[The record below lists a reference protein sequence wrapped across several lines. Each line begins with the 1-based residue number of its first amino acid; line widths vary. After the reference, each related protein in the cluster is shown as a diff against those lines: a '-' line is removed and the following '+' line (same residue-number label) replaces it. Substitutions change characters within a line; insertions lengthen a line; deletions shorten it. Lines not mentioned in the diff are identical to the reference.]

1 MRPCAAFAM
10 RPDLPRR
17 LFDGKAMADIT
28 RLADLYPVV
37 LDDFACPGLADVL
50 DEVAVLLTGWNCP
63 LLDAAALNRMPRL
76 RAVLHAAGT
85 VKAHVT
91 EEVLRRGIVV
101 STAADANALPVAEY
115 TMSMILLSGK
125 GAFRLQHDYRRLLT
139 ALDLT
144 GGYPTVG
151 NNGRRVGI
159 VGASRIG
166 RRVIELLRP
175 FDLEVRVF
183 DPYLTDQ
190 DARRLEVT
198 KTGLDELV
206 TRSEVISL
214 HAPSLPET
222 RNLFDRRRLGLIP
235 DGATLINT
243 SRGALVDAAA
253 LTAELASVRIF
264 AILDVTD
271 PEILPVASP
280 LYDLPN
286 VVLTPHI
293 VGALGKE
300 LLHLGRAAADELGRV
315 ATGQPLAHPVTV
327 GDLARSA

>member
-1 MRPCAAFAM
+1 MSLHAVLAM

-17 LFDGKAMADIT
+17 LFDEKAMDEIAEIT
-28 RLADLYPVV
+28 DLYPVV
-37 LDDFACPGLADVL
+37 VDDFARPGLAEVL
-50 DEVAVLLTGWNCP
+50 DKVTVLLTGWGCP
-63 LLDAAALNRMPRL
+63 RLDAAALNRMPRL

-85 VKAHVT
+85 VRAHVT
-91 EEVLRRGIVV
+91 EEVFRRGIVV

-115 TMSMILLSGK
+115 TVSMILLSGK
-125 GAFRLQHDYRRLLT
+125 GAFRLQHAYRRMRT
-139 ALDLT
+139 AIDLA
-144 GGYPTVG
+144 GYPAVG

-175 FDLEVRVF
+175 FDLKIQVF
-183 DPYLTDQ
+183 DPYLTIQ

-206 TRSEVISL
+206 ACSDIISV

-222 RNLFDRRRLGLIP
+222 RHLLDRRRLELIA

-243 SRGALVDAAA
+243 SRGALVDTGA
-253 LTAELASVRIF
+253 LTAELVAGRIS
-264 AILDVTD
+264 AVLDVTD
-271 PEILPVASP
+271 PEILPAASP

-293 VGALGKE
+293 AGALGNE
-300 LLHLGRAAADELGRV
+300 LLRLGRAAVDELGRV
-315 ATGQPLAHPVTV
+315 AAGQPLAHPVNLDDV
-327 GDLARSA
+327 ARSA